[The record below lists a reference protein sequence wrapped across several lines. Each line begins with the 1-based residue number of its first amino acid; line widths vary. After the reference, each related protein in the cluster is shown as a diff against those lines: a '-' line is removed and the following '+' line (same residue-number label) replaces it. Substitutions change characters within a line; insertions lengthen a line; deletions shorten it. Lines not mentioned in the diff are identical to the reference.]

1 MPPSDDAFYARLLTL
16 SDAELFTYIH
26 QYARYKADAVY
37 AALAELRTRGVYV
50 SQDACVEIEA
60 YFTRQAAQHRR
71 LYQGDPRW
79 LRWLASAILTIGLGS
94 AVVIYV
100 TASPPPPYPLGYDP
114 FTSKKYVRD
123 LERYGGKINVLAVA
137 FSQWVASLWH
147 GQQLAYTLAVLTL
160 VLACIV
166 WFIGA
171 HSAPDLETR
180 AEK

>member
-1 MPPSDDAFYARLLTL
+1 
-16 SDAELFTYIH
+16 
-26 QYARYKADAVY
+26 
-37 AALAELRTRGVYV
+37 
-50 SQDACVEIEA
+50 VEIEA
-60 YFTRQAAQHRR
+60 YFTRQAAQHSC

-94 AVVIYV
+94 AVIIYV

>member
-37 AALAELRTRGVYV
+37 AALAELRTRGVSV

-60 YFTRQAAQHRR
+60 YFTRQEAQHSR

-171 HSAPDLETR
+171 HSAPDLDTR